1 MAQYNILNVKLCN
14 SQLYKIKSTKY
25 EIGITLK
32 LSSNMFGT
40 SNDEANFSHRLL
52 LIYRKVP
59 TLCKT
64 FANNQSANI
73 NLSKFKLSTKYTIR
87 WIS

>member
-1 MAQYNILNVKLCN
+1 
-14 SQLYKIKSTKY
+14 
-25 EIGITLK
+25 
-32 LSSNMFGT
+32 MFGT

-64 FANNQSANI
+64 FANNLSANI

>member
-1 MAQYNILNVKLCN
+1 
-14 SQLYKIKSTKY
+14 
-25 EIGITLK
+25 
-32 LSSNMFGT
+32 MFST

-52 LIYRKVP
+52 LIDRKVP

-64 FANNQSANI
+64 FANNLSANI